1 MTTSSILDLIGNTP
15 VVELHRFSTN
25 PRVRILAKL
34 EGNNP
39 GGSVKD
45 RPVLYMFKDA
55 EERGVLK
62 PGAQLLEAT
71 SGNTGIA
78 MAMIAALRGYR
89 FRAVMAESAS
99 IERRKIM
106 KMFGT
111 DIVLTDAAGGT
122 NLAIKIAQQM
132 LAEDPSWINLNQ
144 FENRANPRSHEET
157 TGPEMLRDVPGVT
170 HVVAGMGT
178 GGTLAGLSAFMHRQA
193 PHVKV
198 VGVEPIAGSKIQGLR
213 NMAAYTPGIFSFDG
227 LDVTLRMTEDA
238 PAFELAR
245 ELYRK
250 EGISVGI
257 SCGAALW
264 GAMELARTLE
274 NGVIVVIFPDRGDRY
289 ASTALFE

>member
-1 MTTSSILDLIGNTP
+1 
-15 VVELHRFSTN
+15 
-25 PRVRILAKL
+25 
-34 EGNNP
+34 
-39 GGSVKD
+39 
-45 RPVLYMFKDA
+45 MFKDA
-55 EERGVLK
+55 EERGTLK

-78 MAMIAALRGYR
+78 MAMIAALHGYA
-89 FRAVMAESAS
+89 FRAVMPESAS
-99 IERRKIM
+99 IERRKVM

-132 LAEDPSWINLNQ
+132 LLENPSWVNLNQ
-144 FENRANPRSHEET
+144 FENSANPRSHEET
-157 TGPEMLRDVPGVT
+157 TGPEILRDVPDVT

-178 GGTLAGLSAFMHRQA
+178 GGTLAGLSAFTHKQA
-193 PHVKV
+193 PRVKV
-198 VGVEPIAGSKIQGLR
+198 VGVEPIAGSKIQGVR
-213 NMAAYTPGIFSFDG
+213 NMAAYTPGIFSFDS

-238 PAFELAR
+238 PAFDIAR
-245 ELYRK
+245 EIYRK

-264 GAMELARTLE
+264 GAMELARTLDS
-274 NGVIVVIFPDRGDRY
+274 GVIVVIFPDRGDRY

>member
-1 MTTSSILDLIGNTP
+1 MTANSILDLIGNTP
-15 VVELHRFSTN
+15 VVELQHFSTN

-45 RPVLYMFKDA
+45 RPVLMMFRDA

-99 IERRKIM
+99 IERRKVM

-122 NLAIKIAQQM
+122 NLAIRIVQQM
-132 LAEDPSWINLNQ
+132 LAEDTSWVNLNQ
-144 FENRANPRSHEET
+144 FENGANPRSHEET
-157 TGPEMLRDVPGVT
+157 TGPEILRDVPDVT

-178 GGTLAGLSAFMHRQA
+178 GGTLTGLSSFMHGQA
-193 PHVKV
+193 QQVKV

-213 NMAAYTPGIFSFDG
+213 NMAAYTPGIFRFDN

-238 PAFELAR
+238 PAFGIAR
-245 ELYRK
+245 EIYRK
-250 EGISVGI
+250 EGINVGI

-264 GAMELARTLE
+264 GAMELARTLA

-289 ASTALFE
+289 ASTALFD

>member
-1 MTTSSILDLIGNTP
+1 MKTNSVLNLIGNTP
-15 VVELHRFSTN
+15 VVELQHFSTN
-25 PRVRILAKL
+25 PDVRILAKL
-34 EGNNP
+34 EGSNP

-45 RPVLYMFKDA
+45 RPVFYMFKDA
-55 EERGVLK
+55 EEKGVLK

-78 MAMIAALRGYR
+78 MAMIAALRGYK

-99 IERRKIM
+99 IERRKVM

-122 NLAIKIAQQM
+122 NLAIKTAQHM
-132 LAEDPSWINLNQ
+132 LQDDPSWVNLNQ
-144 FENRANPRSHEET
+144 FENDANPRSHVET
-157 TGPEMLRDVPGVT
+157 TGPEILRDVPDVT

-178 GGTLAGLSAFMHRQA
+178 GGTLAGLSSFMHRQT
-193 PHVKV
+193 PRVKV

-213 NMAAYTPGIFSFDG
+213 NMAAYKPGIFSFDS

-238 PAFELAR
+238 PAFGIAKELF
-245 ELYRK
+245 RK

-257 SCGAALW
+257 SSGAALW
-264 GAMELARTLE
+264 GAMELARTLQS
-274 NGVIVVIFPDRGDRY
+274 GVIVVIFPDRGDRY
-289 ASTALFE
+289 ASTPLFD

>member
-1 MTTSSILDLIGNTP
+1 MTTNSILDLIGNTP
-15 VVELHRFSTN
+15 TVELQRFSTN
-25 PRVRILAKL
+25 PKVRILAKL

-45 RPVLYMFKDA
+45 RPVLMMFKDA

-111 DIVLTDAAGGT
+111 DIVLTAAAGGT
-122 NLAIKIAQQM
+122 NLAIKTVQQM
-132 LAEDPSWINLNQ
+132 LLEDPSWVNLNQ
-144 FENRANPRSHEET
+144 FENSANPRSHEET
-157 TGPEMLRDVPGVT
+157 TGPEILRDVPDVT

-178 GGTLAGLSAFMHRQA
+178 GGTLTGLSAFMHRQT
-193 PHVKV
+193 PQVKV

-213 NMAAYTPGIFSFDG
+213 NMAAYTPGIFSFDN

-238 PAFELAR
+238 PAFGIAR
-245 ELYRK
+245 EVFRK

-274 NGVIVVIFPDRGDRY
+274 SGVIVVIFPDRGDRY
-289 ASTALFE
+289 ASTALFD

>member
-1 MTTSSILDLIGNTP
+1 MTTNSILDLVGKTP
-15 VVELHRFSTN
+15 VVELQHFSTN
-25 PRVRILAKL
+25 RAVRILAKL
-34 EGNNP
+34 EGDNP

-55 EERGVLK
+55 EERGILK
-62 PGAQLLEAT
+62 PGAQLVEAT

-78 MAMIAALRGYR
+78 MAMIAALRGYK

-99 IERRKIM
+99 IERRKVM

-122 NLAIKIAQQM
+122 NLAIKTVQQM
-132 LAEDPSWINLNQ
+132 LAEDPSLVNLNQ
-144 FENRANPRSHEET
+144 FENSANPRSHAET
-157 TGPEMLRDVPGVT
+157 TGPEILRDVPDVT

-178 GGTLAGLSAFMHRQA
+178 GGTLTGLSTFMHRRA
-193 PHVKV
+193 PQVKV
-198 VGVEPIAGSKIQGLR
+198 VGVEPIAGSKVQGLR
-213 NMAAYTPGIFSFDG
+213 NMAAYTPGIFSFDS
-227 LDVTLRMTEDA
+227 LDVTLRMTDDA
-238 PAFELAR
+238 PAFGIAR
-245 ELYRK
+245 EIFRK

-274 NGVIVVIFPDRGDRY
+274 SGVIVVIFADRGDRY
-289 ASTALFE
+289 ASTALFD

>member
-1 MTTSSILDLIGNTP
+1 MITNSILDLIGNTP
-15 VVELHRFSTN
+15 VVELHRFSTS
-25 PRVRILAKL
+25 PGVRILAKL

-55 EERGVLK
+55 GERGILK

-78 MAMIAALRGYR
+78 MAMIAALRGYQ

-99 IERRKIM
+99 IERRKVM

-122 NLAIKIAQQM
+122 NLAIRIVQQM
-132 LAEDPSWINLNQ
+132 LAEDPSWVNLNQ
-144 FENRANPRSHEET
+144 FENGANPRSHEET
-157 TGPEMLRDVPGVT
+157 TGPEILRDVPGVT

-178 GGTLAGLSAFMHRQA
+178 GGTLAGLSAFMHRQV
-193 PHVKV
+193 PQVKV

-213 NMAAYTPGIFSFDG
+213 NMAAYTPGIFSFDN
-227 LDVTLRMTEDA
+227 LDLTLRMTEDA
-238 PAFELAR
+238 PAFDLAR

-274 NGVIVVIFPDRGDRY
+274 SGVIVAIFPDRGDRY

>member
-1 MTTSSILDLIGNTP
+1 MTTNSILDLIGNTP
-15 VVELHRFSTN
+15 TVELQHFSTN

-39 GGSVKD
+39 GGSLKD

-55 EERGVLK
+55 EERGTLK

-78 MAMIAALRGYR
+78 MAMIAALHGYA
-89 FRAVMAESAS
+89 FRAVMPESAS
-99 IERRKIM
+99 IERRKVM

-132 LAEDPSWINLNQ
+132 LLENPSWVNLNQ
-144 FENRANPRSHEET
+144 FENSANPRSHEET
-157 TGPEMLRDVPGVT
+157 TGPEILRDVPDVT

-178 GGTLAGLSAFMHRQA
+178 GGTLAGLSAFMHRQM
-193 PHVKV
+193 PQVKV

-213 NMAAYTPGIFSFDG
+213 NMAVYTPGIFSFDN

-238 PAFELAR
+238 PAFGIAR
-245 ELYRK
+245 EIYRK

-264 GAMELARTLE
+264 GAMELARTLD

>member
-1 MTTSSILDLIGNTP
+1 MTNSILDLIGNTP
-15 VVELHRFSTN
+15 TVELQRFSTN

-45 RPVLYMFKDA
+45 RPVLMMFKDA

-62 PGAQLLEAT
+62 PGAELLEAT

-78 MAMIAALRGYR
+78 MAMIAALRGYK

-99 IERRKIM
+99 IERRKVM

-132 LAEDPSWINLNQ
+132 LLENPSWVNLNQ
-144 FENRANPRSHEET
+144 FENSANPRSHEET
-157 TGPEMLRDVPGVT
+157 TGPEILRDVPDVT

-178 GGTLAGLSAFMHRQA
+178 GGTLAGLSAFMHRQM
-193 PHVKV
+193 PQVKV

-213 NMAAYTPGIFSFDG
+213 NMAVYTPGIFSFDN

-238 PAFELAR
+238 PAFGIAR
-245 ELYRK
+245 EIYRK

-264 GAMELARTLE
+264 GAMELARTLD

>member
-1 MTTSSILDLIGNTP
+1 MTTNSILDLIGNTP
-15 VVELHRFSTN
+15 TVELQHFSTN

-45 RPVLYMFKDA
+45 RPVLMMFKDA

-89 FRAVMAESAS
+89 FRAIMAESAS
-99 IERRKIM
+99 IERRKVM

-111 DIVLTDAAGGT
+111 DIILTDAAGGT
-122 NLAIKIAQQM
+122 NLAIKTAQQM
-132 LAEDPSWINLNQ
+132 LSEDPSWVNLNQ
-144 FENRANPRSHEET
+144 FENSANPRSHEET
-157 TGPEMLRDVPGVT
+157 TGPEILRDVSDVT

-178 GGTLAGLSAFMHRQA
+178 GGTLTGLSAFMHRQT
-193 PHVKV
+193 PQVKV

-213 NMAAYTPGIFSFDG
+213 NMAAYTPGIFSFDN

-238 PAFELAR
+238 PAFGIAR
-245 ELYRK
+245 EIYRK

-274 NGVIVVIFPDRGDRY
+274 SGVIVAIFPDRGDRY
-289 ASTALFE
+289 ASTALFD

>member
-1 MTTSSILDLIGNTP
+1 MTTNSILDLIGNTP
-15 VVELHRFSTN
+15 TVELQHFSSN
-25 PRVRILAKL
+25 PGVRILAKL

-45 RPVLYMFKDA
+45 RPVLMMFKDA

-99 IERRKIM
+99 IERRKVM

-111 DIVLTDAAGGT
+111 DIILTDAAGGT
-122 NLAIKIAQQM
+122 NLAIKTAQQM
-132 LAEDPSWINLNQ
+132 LSEDPSWVNLNQ
-144 FENRANPRSHEET
+144 FENSANPRSHEET
-157 TGPEMLRDVPGVT
+157 TGPEILRDVPDVT

-178 GGTLAGLSAFMHRQA
+178 GGTLTGLSAFMHRQT
-193 PHVKV
+193 PQVKV

-213 NMAAYTPGIFSFDG
+213 NMAAYTPGIFSFDN
-227 LDVTLRMTEDA
+227 LDVTLRMTDDA
-238 PAFELAR
+238 PVFDIAR
-245 ELYRK
+245 EVFRK

-257 SCGAALW
+257 SCGAVLW
-264 GAMELARTLE
+264 GAMELARMLE
-274 NGVIVVIFPDRGDRY
+274 SGVIVVIFPDRGDRY
-289 ASTALFE
+289 ASTALFD

>member
-1 MTTSSILDLIGNTP
+1 MTTNSILDLIGNTP
-15 VVELHRFSTN
+15 TVELQHFSTN
-25 PRVRILAKL
+25 SKVRILAKL

-45 RPVLYMFKDA
+45 RPVLMMFKDA

-99 IERRKIM
+99 IERRKVM

-111 DIVLTDAAGGT
+111 DIILTDAAGGT
-122 NLAIKIAQQM
+122 NLAIKTVQQM
-132 LAEDPSWINLNQ
+132 LSEDPSWVNLNQ
-144 FENRANPRSHEET
+144 FENSANPRSHEET
-157 TGPEMLRDVPGVT
+157 TGPEILRDVPDVT

-178 GGTLAGLSAFMHRQA
+178 GGTLTGLSAFMHRQT
-193 PHVKV
+193 PQVKV

-213 NMAAYTPGIFSFDG
+213 NMAAYTPGIFSFDN

-238 PAFELAR
+238 PAFGIAR
-245 ELYRK
+245 EVFRK

-264 GAMELARTLE
+264 GAMELSRTLE
-274 NGVIVVIFPDRGDRY
+274 SGVIVVIFPDRGDRY
-289 ASTALFE
+289 ASTALFD

>member
-1 MTTSSILDLIGNTP
+1 MTTNSILDLIGNTP
-15 VVELHRFSTN
+15 VVELQHFSTN
-25 PRVRILAKL
+25 PEVRILAKL

-39 GGSVKD
+39 GGSLKD
-45 RPVLYMFKDA
+45 RPVLAMFRDA

-62 PGAQLLEAT
+62 SGAQLLEAT

-78 MAMIAALRGYR
+78 MAMIADLRGYR

-99 IERRKIM
+99 IERRKVM
-106 KMFGT
+106 KMFGA

-122 NLAIKIAQQM
+122 NLAIKTAQQM
-132 LAEDPSWINLNQ
+132 LLDDPSWVNLNQ
-144 FENRANPRSHEET
+144 FENSANPRSHEET
-157 TGPEMLRDVPGVT
+157 TGPEILRDVPDVT

-178 GGTLAGLSAFMHRQA
+178 GGTLTGLSAFMHRQA
-193 PHVKV
+193 PQVKV

-213 NMAAYTPGIFSFDG
+213 NMAAYTPRIFSFDN

-238 PAFELAR
+238 PAFGIAR
-245 ELYRK
+245 EIYRK
-250 EGISVGI
+250 EGINVGI

-264 GAMELARTLE
+264 GAMELARTLKS
-274 NGVIVVIFPDRGDRY
+274 GVIVVIFPDRGDRY

>member
-1 MTTSSILDLIGNTP
+1 MTTNSILDLIGNTP
-15 VVELHRFSTN
+15 VVELQHFSTN

-45 RPVLYMFKDA
+45 RPVLMMFRDA

-62 PGAQLLEAT
+62 PGSQLLEAT

-99 IERRKIM
+99 IERRKVM

-132 LAEDPSWINLNQ
+132 LVEDSSWVNLNQ
-144 FENRANPRSHEET
+144 FENGANPRSHEET
-157 TGPEMLRDVPGVT
+157 TGPEILRDVPDVT

-178 GGTLAGLSAFMHRQA
+178 GGTLTGLSAFMHRQA
-193 PHVKV
+193 PQVKV

-213 NMAAYTPGIFSFDG
+213 NMAAYTPGIFSFDN
-227 LDVTLRMTEDA
+227 LDATLRMTEDA
-238 PAFELAR
+238 PAFGIAR
-245 ELYRK
+245 EIYRK
-250 EGISVGI
+250 EGINVGI
-257 SCGAALW
+257 SSGAALW
-264 GAMELARTLE
+264 GAMELARTLAS
-274 NGVIVVIFPDRGDRY
+274 GVIVVIFPDRGDRY

>member
-1 MTTSSILDLIGNTP
+1 MTTNSVLDLIGNTP
-15 VVELHRFSTN
+15 VVELQHFSTN
-25 PRVRILAKL
+25 PEVRILAKL

-39 GGSVKD
+39 GGSLKD
-45 RPVLYMFKDA
+45 RPVLAMFRDA

-78 MAMIAALRGYR
+78 MAMIAALHGYR

-99 IERRKIM
+99 IERRKVM

-122 NLAIKIAQQM
+122 NLAIRTAQQM
-132 LAEDPSWINLNQ
+132 LSDDPSWINLNQ
-144 FENRANPRSHEET
+144 FENSANPRSHEET
-157 TGPEMLRDVPGVT
+157 TGPEIVRDVPDVT

-178 GGTLAGLSAFMHRQA
+178 GGTLTGLSAFMHRKA
-193 PHVKV
+193 PQVKV

-213 NMAAYTPGIFSFDG
+213 NMAAYTPSIFSFDN
-227 LDVTLRMTEDA
+227 LDITLRMTEDA
-238 PAFELAR
+238 PAFGIAR
-245 ELYRK
+245 EIFRK

-257 SCGAALW
+257 SSGAALW

-274 NGVIVVIFPDRGDRY
+274 RGVIVTIFPDRGDRY

>member
-1 MTTSSILDLIGNTP
+1 MTTNSILDLIGNTP
-15 VVELHRFSTN
+15 TVELQHFSTN

-55 EERGVLK
+55 EERGTLK

-78 MAMIAALRGYR
+78 MAMIAALHGYA
-89 FRAVMAESAS
+89 FRAVMPESAS
-99 IERRKIM
+99 IERRKVM

-122 NLAIKIAQQM
+122 NLSIKIAQQM
-132 LAEDPSWINLNQ
+132 LLENPSWVNLNQ
-144 FENRANPRSHEET
+144 FENSANPRSHEET
-157 TGPEMLRDVPGVT
+157 TGPEILRDVPDVT

-178 GGTLAGLSAFMHRQA
+178 GGTLAGLSAFTHKQA
-193 PHVKV
+193 PRVKV
-198 VGVEPIAGSKIQGLR
+198 VGVEPIAGSKIQGVR
-213 NMAAYTPGIFSFDG
+213 NMAAYTPGIFSFDR

-238 PAFELAR
+238 PAFDLAR
-245 ELYRK
+245 EIYRK

-274 NGVIVVIFPDRGDRY
+274 SGVIVAIFPDRGDRY
-289 ASTALFE
+289 ASTTLFE

>member
-1 MTTSSILDLIGNTP
+1 MTTNSILDLIGNTP
-15 VVELHRFSTN
+15 TVELQHFSTN

-39 GGSVKD
+39 GGSLKD

-55 EERGVLK
+55 EERGTLK

-78 MAMIAALRGYR
+78 MAMIAALHGYA
-89 FRAVMAESAS
+89 FRAVMPESAS
-99 IERRKIM
+99 IERRKVM

-132 LAEDPSWINLNQ
+132 LLENPSWVNLNQ
-144 FENRANPRSHEET
+144 FENSANPRSHEET
-157 TGPEMLRDVPGVT
+157 TGPEILRDVPDVT

-178 GGTLAGLSAFMHRQA
+178 GGTLAGLSAFMHRQT
-193 PHVKV
+193 PQVKV

-213 NMAAYTPGIFSFDG
+213 NMAAYTPGIFSFDN

-238 PAFELAR
+238 PAFGIAR
-245 ELYRK
+245 EIYRK

-264 GAMELARTLE
+264 GAMELARTLD

>member
-1 MTTSSILDLIGNTP
+1 MTTNSILDLVGNTP
-15 VVELHRFSTN
+15 IVELQHFSTN
-25 PRVRILAKL
+25 PSVRILAKL

-45 RPVLYMFKDA
+45 RPVLYMFKEA

-78 MAMIAALRGYR
+78 MAMIAALRGYS

-99 IERRKIM
+99 IERRKVM

-122 NLAIKIAQQM
+122 NLAIKTVQEM
-132 LAEDPSWINLNQ
+132 LLEDPSLVNLNQ
-144 FENRANPRSHEET
+144 FENMANPRSHEET
-157 TGPEMLRDVPGVT
+157 TGPEILRDVPDVT

-178 GGTLAGLSAFMHRQA
+178 GGTLTGLSSFMHRRA
-193 PHVKV
+193 PQVKV
-198 VGVEPIAGSKIQGLR
+198 IGVEPVAGSKIQGLR
-213 NMAAYTPGIFSFDG
+213 NMAAYTPGIFSFDN
-227 LDVTLRMTEDA
+227 LDATLRMTEDD
-238 PAFELAR
+238 PAFGIAR
-245 ELYRK
+245 EIFRK

-274 NGVIVVIFPDRGDRY
+274 NGVIVIIFPDRGDRY

>member
-1 MTTSSILDLIGNTP
+1 MTTSSMLDLIGNTP
-15 VVELHRFSTN
+15 VVELRHFSTN
-25 PRVRILAKL
+25 PGVRILAKL

-45 RPVLYMFKDA
+45 RPVLAMFRDA

-78 MAMIAALRGYR
+78 MAMIAALRGYS
-89 FRAVMAESAS
+89 FRAIMAESAS
-99 IERRKIM
+99 IERRKVM
-106 KMFGT
+106 KMFGA

-122 NLAIKIAQQM
+122 NLAIKTVQQM
-132 LAEDPSWINLNQ
+132 LSDDPSWVNLNQ
-144 FENRANPRSHEET
+144 FENSANPRSHEET
-157 TGPEMLRDVPGVT
+157 TGPEILRDVPDVT

-178 GGTLAGLSAFMHRQA
+178 GGTLTGLSAFMHRQA
-193 PHVKV
+193 PPVKV
-198 VGVEPIAGSKIQGLR
+198 VGVEPIAGTKIQGLR
-213 NMAAYTPGIFSFDG
+213 NMAAYTPSIFSFDS

-238 PAFELAR
+238 PAFGIAR
-245 ELYRK
+245 EISRK

-274 NGVIVVIFPDRGDRY
+274 SGVIVVIFPDRGDRY
-289 ASTALFE
+289 ASTALFD

>member
-1 MTTSSILDLIGNTP
+1 MKTDSILDLIGNTP

-25 PRVRILAKL
+25 PRVHILAKL
-34 EGNNP
+34 EGTNP

-55 EERGVLK
+55 EDRGILK

-99 IERRKIM
+99 IERRKVM

-132 LAEDPSWINLNQ
+132 LAEDPSWVNLNQ

-157 TGPEMLRDVPGVT
+157 TGPEILRDVPGVT

-178 GGTLAGLSAFMHRQA
+178 GGTLAGLSAFIHRQA
-193 PHVKV
+193 PQVKV

-213 NMAAYTPGIFSFDG
+213 NMATYTPGIFSFDN

-238 PAFELAR
+238 PAFDLAR

-274 NGVIVVIFPDRGDRY
+274 SGVIVAIFPDRGDRY
-289 ASTALFE
+289 ASTALFG

>member
-1 MTTSSILDLIGNTP
+1 MTANSVLDLIGNTP
-15 VVELHRFSTN
+15 VVELRHFSVS

-34 EGNNP
+34 EGSNP
-39 GGSVKD
+39 GGSIKD
-45 RPVLYMFKDA
+45 RPVVAMFRDA
-55 EERGVLK
+55 EERGVLT

-99 IERRKIM
+99 IERRKVM

-122 NLAIKIAQQM
+122 NLAIRTVQQM
-132 LAEDPSWINLNQ
+132 LAEDPSWVNLNQ
-144 FENRANPRSHEET
+144 FENSANPRSHEET
-157 TGPEMLRDVPGVT
+157 TGPEIVRDVPDVT

-178 GGTLAGLSAFMHRQA
+178 GGTLTGLSAFMHRQT

-213 NMAAYTPGIFSFDG
+213 NMAAYTPGIFSFDN
-227 LDVTLRMTEDA
+227 LDVTLQMTEDA
-238 PAFELAR
+238 PAFDLAR
-245 ELYRK
+245 ATYRK

-264 GAMELARTLE
+264 GAMELARTLDS
-274 NGVIVVIFPDRGDRY
+274 GVIVVIFPDRGDRY

>member
-1 MTTSSILDLIGNTP
+1 MTTNSILDLIGNTP
-15 VVELHRFSTN
+15 VVELQHFSTN
-25 PRVRILAKL
+25 SKVRILAKL

-45 RPVLYMFKDA
+45 RPVLMMFRDA

-62 PGAQLLEAT
+62 PGSQLLEAT

-99 IERRKIM
+99 IERRKVM

-122 NLAIKIAQQM
+122 NLAIRIARQM
-132 LAEDPSWINLNQ
+132 LVEDPSWANLNQ
-144 FENRANPRSHEET
+144 FENSANPRSHEET
-157 TGPEMLRDVPGVT
+157 TGPEILRDVPDVT

-178 GGTLAGLSAFMHRQA
+178 GGTLTGLSAFMHRQA
-193 PHVKV
+193 PQVKV

-213 NMAAYTPGIFSFDG
+213 NMAAYTPGIFSFDN

-238 PAFELAR
+238 PAFGIAR
-245 ELYRK
+245 EIYRK
-250 EGISVGI
+250 EGINVGI

-264 GAMELARTLE
+264 GAMELARTLAS
-274 NGVIVVIFPDRGDRY
+274 GVIVVIFPDRGDRY

>member
-1 MTTSSILDLIGNTP
+1 MTTNSILDLIGNTP
-15 VVELHRFSTN
+15 VVELHHFSTN
-25 PRVRILAKL
+25 PKVRILAKL

-55 EERGVLK
+55 EERGTLK

-78 MAMIAALRGYR
+78 MAMIAALHGYA
-89 FRAVMAESAS
+89 FRAVMPESAS
-99 IERRKIM
+99 IERRKVM

-122 NLAIKIAQQM
+122 NLSIKIAQQM
-132 LAEDPSWINLNQ
+132 LLENPSWINLNQ
-144 FENRANPRSHEET
+144 FENSANPRSHEET
-157 TGPEMLRDVPGVT
+157 TGPEILRDVPDVT

-178 GGTLAGLSAFMHRQA
+178 GGTLAGLSAFTHKQA
-193 PHVKV
+193 PQVKV
-198 VGVEPIAGSKIQGLR
+198 VGVEPIAGSKIQGVR
-213 NMAAYTPGIFSFDG
+213 NMAAYTPGIFSFDN

-238 PAFELAR
+238 PAFDLAR
-245 ELYRK
+245 ETYRK

-264 GAMELARTLE
+264 GVMELARTLE
-274 NGVIVVIFPDRGDRY
+274 SGVIVVIFPDRGDRY
-289 ASTALFE
+289 ASTALFD

>member
-1 MTTSSILDLIGNTP
+1 MTTNSILDLIGNTP
-15 VVELHRFSTN
+15 IVELQHFSTN
-25 PRVRILAKL
+25 PGVRILAKL

-45 RPVLYMFKDA
+45 RPVLMMFKDA

-99 IERRKIM
+99 IERRKVM
-106 KMFGT
+106 KIFGT

-122 NLAIKIAQQM
+122 NLAIKTVEQM
-132 LAEDPSWINLNQ
+132 LAEDPSWVNLNQ
-144 FENRANPRSHEET
+144 FENNANPRSHEET
-157 TGPEMLRDVPGVT
+157 TGPEILRDVPDVT

-178 GGTLAGLSAFMHRQA
+178 GGTLTGLSAFMHRQT
-193 PHVKV
+193 PQVKV

-213 NMAAYTPGIFSFDG
+213 NMAAYTPGIFSFDN

-238 PAFELAR
+238 PAFGIAR
-245 ELYRK
+245 EVFRK

-264 GAMELARTLE
+264 GAMELARTLDS
-274 NGVIVVIFPDRGDRY
+274 GVIVVIFPDRGDRY

>member
-1 MTTSSILDLIGNTP
+1 MTTNSVLDLIGNTP
-15 VVELHRFSTN
+15 TVELQHFSTN
-25 PRVRILAKL
+25 PKVRILAKL

-45 RPVLYMFKDA
+45 RPVLMMFKDA

-78 MAMIAALRGYR
+78 MAMIAALRGYK
-89 FRAVMAESAS
+89 FRAIMAESAS
-99 IERRKIM
+99 IERRKVM

-111 DIVLTDAAGGT
+111 DIILTDAAGGT
-122 NLAIKIAQQM
+122 NLAIKTAQQM
-132 LAEDPSWINLNQ
+132 LSEDPSWVNLNQ
-144 FENRANPRSHEET
+144 FENSANPRSHKET
-157 TGPEMLRDVPGVT
+157 TGPEILRDVPDVT

-178 GGTLAGLSAFMHRQA
+178 GGTLTGLSAFMHRQT
-193 PHVKV
+193 PQVKV

-213 NMAAYTPGIFSFDG
+213 NMTAYTPGIFSFDN

-238 PAFELAR
+238 PAFGIAR
-245 ELYRK
+245 EVFRK

-289 ASTALFE
+289 ASTVLFE